1 MTDFGLVH
9 DPSRWQEGFERRLR
23 AAYDSAGHPAAAA
36 ERRIEEVRA
45 DEARRTVAELT
56 SDGGGTVGWV
66 AVSLDEDEPGSA
78 LTGRIVDLWIDPAHR
93 GRGHG
98 EAARTWAEDRCAAAG
113 ATRLTV
119 QLTEADPLFAHY
131 SVRGQTRLR
140 HLAGPARDVTPP
152 PEATPAREA
161 TPGRAAGPA
170 LTSRPMTADEYG
182 PWLVAGKDEYVADI
196 VRSGSLTPDEARA
209 KSDRDFADLLPA
221 GPATPDHNIVVLEA
235 AGAPVGTLWLKHHH
249 LPGVTFG
256 FSLEID
262 ENRRGEGFGHASMAV
277 AENETLGAGDSVLM
291 FNVFG
296 GNTVAMGL
304 YDVSGYR
311 VVLEHRYTALP
322 REAPDAGL

>member
-1 MTDFGLVH
+1 MTDFGLVD

-23 AAYDSAGHPAAAA
+23 AAYGSAGHPAAAA
-36 ERRIEEVRA
+36 DRRIEEVRA
-45 DEARRTVAELT
+45 GAARRTVAELT
-56 SDGGGTVGWV
+56 SDSGGAVGWV
-66 AVSLDEDEPGSA
+66 AVSLDEDEPGSS

-98 EAARTWAEDRCAAAG
+98 EAARTWAEERCAAAG

-140 HLAGPARDVTPP
+140 HLAGPGRDV
-152 PEATPAREA
+152 TPAREA
-161 TPGRAAGPA
+161 ARARDARPA
-170 LTSRPMTADEYG
+170 LTARPMTPDEYG

-196 VRSGSLTPDEARA
+196 VRSGSLTPAEARA

-221 GPATPDHNIVVLEA
+221 GPATPDHHIVVLEA

-262 ENRRGEGFGHASMAV
+262 ESHRGKGFGHASMAV
-277 AENETLGAGDSVLM
+277 AESETLGAGDSVLM

-304 YDVSGYR
+304 YDASGYR
-311 VVLEHRYTALP
+311 VVLEHRYTVLP